1 MSKVVKVSVICVYND
16 RQQLENC
23 LCYGLNKQVIDYEL
37 ILVDGSK
44 GKFKSSAEALNSG
57 VSQSKGEI
65 LIFAH
70 QDVYLKTENDLSEFV
85 NFLASTPKGTIVGV
99 AGALEKHKQ
108 NVGNYTS
115 GIEINEVQI
124 YKFNSP
130 MEVSCVDEC
139 FFGMTRATYEMHHF
153 DEILCDN
160 WHLYAVEQC
169 LYHRANGGKVYVFP
183 LQVHHSSKGNI
194 SLAYMNGLVR
204 LADEYRK
211 DLKYIW
217 TTCYKVKTNYIYIR
231 TLRGIWIINRK
242 LKSIFGFGKSKI
254 YRIRK

>member
-1 MSKVVKVSVICVYND
+1 MKVSIICVYNNE
-16 RQQLENC
+16 QQLEQQ
-23 LCYGLNKQVIDYEL
+23 LKASLKKQNIRYEF
-37 ILVDGSK
+37 IGINNTKNVY
-44 GKFKSSAEALNSG
+44 SSAVKALNDGASHATG
-57 VSQSKGEI
+57 DVLVFS
-65 LIFAH
+65 H
-70 QDVYLKTENDLSEFV
+70 QDILLKTQNELNRFACFISNE
-85 NFLASTPKGTIVGV
+85 PKETIVGV

-115 GIEINEVQI
+115 GIEINEEQI

-139 FFGMTRATYEMHHF
+139 FFGMKRSTYEMHPF
-153 DEILCDN
+153 DEVICND

-169 LYHRANGGKVYVFP
+169 LYHRMKGGKVYVFP

-242 LKSIFGFGKSKI
+242 LKSIFGFGKRKI
-254 YRIRK
+254 SRIRK

>member
-23 LCYGLNKQVIDYEL
+23 LCNGLNKQVIDHEL
-37 ILVDGSK
+37 ILVDGST

-70 QDVYLKTENDLSEFV
+70 QDVYLKTENELSEFV

-99 AGALEKHKQ
+99 AGAVE
-108 NVGNYTS
+108 NNRTNIGNHTS
-115 GIEINEVQI
+115 GLEINDDYICKVNGPIEA
-124 YKFNSP
+124 
-130 MEVSCVDEC
+130 SCIDEC
-139 FFGMTRATYEMHHF
+139 FFGMTRDTYELHHF

-169 LYHRANGGKVYVFP
+169 LYHRMNGGKVYVFP
-183 LQVHHSSKGNI
+183 LQVHHSSRGKINLKYMDGLI
-194 SLAYMNGLVR
+194 KLASC
-204 LADEYRK
+204 YRNNFR
-211 DLKYIW
+211 YIW
-217 TTCYKVKTNYIYIR
+217 TTCYKVRCNPIYCKA
-231 TLRGIWIINRK
+231 LRLIWITNRK
-242 LKSIFGFGKSKI
+242 
-254 YRIRK
+254 IRRKEY

>member
-1 MSKVVKVSVICVYND
+1 MKVSIICVYNNE
-16 RQQLENC
+16 QQLEQQ
-23 LCYGLNKQVIDYEL
+23 LKASLKKQNIKYEF
-37 ILVDGSK
+37 IGINNIRNEY
-44 GKFKSSAEALNSG
+44 SSAAKALNYGASHATG
-57 VSQSKGEI
+57 DVLVFS
-65 LIFAH
+65 H
-70 QDVYLKTENDLSEFV
+70 QDILLKTQNELNRFACFIS
-85 NFLASTPKGTIVGV
+85 NASKGTIVGV

-183 LQVHHSSKGNI
+183 LQVHHSSRGKINLKYMDGLI
-194 SLAYMNGLVR
+194 KLASC
-204 LADEYRK
+204 YRNNFR
-211 DLKYIW
+211 YIW
-217 TTCYKVKTNYIYIR
+217 TTCYKVRCNPIYCK
-231 TLRGIWIINRK
+231 TLRLIWITNRK
-242 LKSIFGFGKSKI
+242 
-254 YRIRK
+254 IRRKEF